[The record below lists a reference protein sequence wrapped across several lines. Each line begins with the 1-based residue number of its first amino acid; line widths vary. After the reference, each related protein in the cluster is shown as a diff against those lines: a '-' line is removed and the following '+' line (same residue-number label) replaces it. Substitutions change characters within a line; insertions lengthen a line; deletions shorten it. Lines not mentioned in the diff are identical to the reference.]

1 MNGKILIHE
10 FLKNKQLIVLLSFLL
25 FLSNSQAQFDY
36 QGMQSLHS
44 NRKQNF
50 DPFFKVVT
58 HSVTPVMFA
67 LPVSSLG
74 TWVITKD
81 KKYLRNT
88 FLQLEAMA
96 INGLI
101 TLSLKELV
109 KRPRPFVTY
118 PEFDNLV
125 SAGSYSFPSGH
136 TSSAFNTAT
145 ALTLS
150 CPKWYLIVPAYTWA
164 SLAGYSRIHLGV
176 HYPTD
181 VLMGAFV
188 GSGSAVAGYYLN
200 QWINNIQKT
209 KKLKSKL

>member
-1 MNGKILIHE
+1 MNAKILILE
-10 FLKNKQLIVLLSFLL
+10 FLKNKQLIFLLSFLL
-25 FLSNSQAQFDY
+25 FLSCSQAQFDY

-44 NRKQNF
+44 NRNQNL

-58 HSVTPVMFA
+58 HSVTPIMFT
-67 LPVSSLG
+67 LPLSSLG

-88 FLQLEAMA
+88 FMQLEAMA

-101 TLSLKELV
+101 TLSLKELI

-118 PEFDNLV
+118 PEFENLV

-209 KKLKSKL
+209 KKHKSNL

>member
-1 MNGKILIHE
+1 MLAKILISE
-10 FLKNKQLIVLLSFLL
+10 FLQKKKLTFLL
-25 FLSNSQAQFDY
+25 LVLFLVGSSQAQFDY

-44 NRKQNF
+44 NRNQNL

-67 LPVSSLG
+67 LPIGSLG

-81 KKYLRNT
+81 KNYLRKT
-88 FLQLEAMA
+88 FMQLEAMA

-145 ALTLS
+145 ALTMS
-150 CPKWYLIVPAYTWA
+150 CPKWYFIVPAYTWA

-181 VLMGAFV
+181 VLMGAIV

-200 QWINNIQKT
+200 QWISNSLNA
-209 KKLKSKL
+209 KKLNSKL